1 MLFPFYWMVLT
12 SVKSYGSYN
21 AERVPGFFTLS
32 PTLEN
37 YVSAFTAVPLGRYLL
52 NTLLFTV
59 ITTAVMVVVSTLA
72 AYAFARLEW
81 KGKNLVFTLFLSMMM
96 IPAELVVITNFATIT
111 SWDMRNSF
119 AGLILPSVTSVFYIY
134 FTLFLSMMMIPA
146 ELVVITNFATITSW
160 DMRNSFAG
168 LILPSVTSVFYIYL
182 LKENFEQVPDAELV
196 VITNFATIT
205 SWDMRNSFA
214 GLILPSVTSVFY
226 IYLLKENF
234 EQVPDELYRAAKV
247 DGTSDLKYLWK
258 VMIPVCRPT
267 LVTIT
272 ILKMIECWN
281 SYVWPRLITDDPL
294 YGTSDLKYLWKVM
307 IPVCRPT
314 LVTITILKMIECW
327 NSYVWPRLITDDPLY
342 YLVSNGIQEIRENGF
357 GRENIPAMMAAVVVI
372 SLPLIV
378 LFLVFRKK
386 IMAGVSRGGIKG

>member
-1 MLFPFYWMVLT
+1 MEKQMDFAKIEKNERIRRRIGKALTYTGLTVWALIVLFPFYWMVLT

-21 AERVPGFFTLS
+21 AEHVPRFFTLS

-37 YVSAFTAVPLGRYLL
+37 YVSAFTAVPLGRYLI

-59 ITTAVMVVVSTLA
+59 VTTALMVAVSTLA

-96 IPAELVVITNFATIT
+96 IPAELVVITNFATVT
-111 SWDMRNSF
+111 SWDLRNSF
-119 AGLILPSVTSVFYIY
+119 T
-134 FTLFLSMMMIPA
+134 
-146 ELVVITNFATITSW
+146 
-160 DMRNSFAG
+160 
-168 LILPSVTSVFYIYL
+168 
-182 LKENFEQVPDAELV
+182 
-196 VITNFATIT
+196 
-205 SWDMRNSFA
+205 

-247 DGTSDLKYLWK
+247 DGTSDLKYLFK
-258 VMIPVCRPT
+258 VMIPICRPT

-281 SYVWPRLITDDPL
+281 SYVWPRL
-294 YGTSDLKYLWKVM
+294 V
-307 IPVCRPT
+307 
-314 LVTITILKMIECW
+314 
-327 NSYVWPRLITDDPLY
+327 TDDPLY

-372 SLPLIV
+372 SVPLIV